1 MSTAALVGLAIG
13 VVLGVVNYMVLGRLA
28 ERVEMAETR
37 RVLRLVALI
46 DLVVLP
52 VAGYLI
58 GAYVWG

>member
-13 VVLGVVNYMVLGRLA
+13 VLLGVVNYMVLGRLA
-28 ERVEMAETR
+28 GRVEMEETR

>member
-13 VVLGVVNYMVLGRLA
+13 IVLGVVNYLVLGRLA
-28 ERVEMAETR
+28 GRVEMAETR

-52 VAGYLI
+52 VAGFLI